1 MDQAKSSI
9 FCTVL
14 VLSPTSG
21 KCLWLVYTTTMSIFL
36 MLLKV
41 HYRHH
46 PLLVTTPYVFGR
58 LKKARESAIPSL
70 GRVKGGVSAPCF
82 YA

>member
-1 MDQAKSSI
+1 MKDDILYSNGFETHRYDKTISI
-9 FCTVL
+9 I
-14 VLSPTSG
+14 
-21 KCLWLVYTTTMSIFL
+21 SIQRYQFT
-36 MLLKV
+36 
-41 HYRHH
+41 
-46 PLLVTTPYVFGR
+46 PLLELSPYVFGR